1 MKYNE
6 DDEFLFD
13 MVSESN
19 EDVRNTLYENYEP
32 LIKYIVKQYAK
43 AASKYGVDYADLLQ
57 EANVGFA
64 NALNNYDEKK
74 ESSLKTFISLCIKR
88 RLINAIRKAQT
99 NKNQMELS
107 NLSLDYDYVTTGMQL
122 KDIIKDENSD
132 PLIQFSDLENEEM
145 LIKNIKK
152 RLSAKENEVFDLL
165 LKGFNYKEISLTLD
179 KSEKQ
184 IDNTIQ
190 RIRGKVRNL
199 LKEE

>member
-1 MKYNE
+1 
-6 DDEFLFD
+6 
-13 MVSESN
+13 
-19 EDVRNTLYENYEP
+19 
-32 LIKYIVKQYAK
+32 
-43 AASKYGVDYADLLQ
+43 
-57 EANVGFA
+57 
-64 NALNNYDEKK
+64 
-74 ESSLKTFISLCIKR
+74 
-88 RLINAIRKAQT
+88 
-99 NKNQMELS
+99 MELS

-152 RLSAKENEVFDLL
+152 RLSAKEDEVFDLL

>member
-13 MVSESN
+13 MISESN
-19 EDVRNTLYENYEP
+19 EEVRNSLYEKYEP
-32 LIKYIVKQYAK
+32 LIKYLVKQYAS

-74 ESSLKTFISLCIKR
+74 DASLKTFISLCIKR

-99 NKNQMELS
+99 DKNQMELS
-107 NLSLDYDYVTTGMQL
+107 NLSLDYDYVTKGTRLMDL
-122 KDIIKDENSD
+122 IKDEKSD
-132 PLIQFSDLENEEM
+132 PLDKFSAMENEQQ
-145 LIKNIKK
+145 LIKKIQSQ
-152 RLSAKENEVFDLL
+152 LSISEQEVFDLL
-165 LKGFNYKEISLTLD
+165 LKGFNYKEMSLALD
-179 KSEKQ
+179 KNEKQ

-199 LKEE
+199 LKEG

>member
-43 AASKYGVDYADLLQ
+43 AASKYSVDYADLLQ

-88 RLINAIRKAQT
+88 RLINSIRKAQT

>member
-13 MVSESN
+13 MISESN
-19 EDVRNTLYENYEP
+19 EEVRNSLYEKYEP
-32 LIKYIVKQYAK
+32 LIKYLVKQYAS

-74 ESSLKTFISLCIKR
+74 DASLKTFISLCIKR

-99 NKNQMELS
+99 DKNQMELS
-107 NLSLDYDYVTTGMQL
+107 NLSLDYDYVTKGARLMDL
-122 KDIIKDENSD
+122 IKDEKSD
-132 PLIQFSDLENEEM
+132 PLDKFSAMENEQQ
-145 LIKNIKK
+145 LIKKIQSQ
-152 RLSAKENEVFDLL
+152 LSISEQEVFDLL
-165 LKGFNYKEISLTLD
+165 LKGFNYKEMSLALD
-179 KSEKQ
+179 KNEKQ

-199 LKEE
+199 LKEG